1 MKSISA
7 EELDR
12 LFDEGKED
20 VLQYFD
26 LTTERRPNLEPV
38 AMFVTVTRG
47 TKLRLER
54 RARELGVSEDALLE
68 EWLREKLDAAT
79 PSAAE

>member
-1 MKSISA
+1 MEPKEISA

-26 LTTERRPNLEPV
+26 LDNLRRGV
-38 AMFVTVTRG
+38 M
-47 TKLRLER
+47 TKQ
-54 RARELGVSEDALLE
+54 GVSAE
-68 EWLREKLDAAT
+68 EFDRLAEEEKARRGDDPAT
-79 PSAAE
+79 

>member
-1 MKSISA
+1 MEPKEISA

-26 LTTERRPNLEPV
+26 LDNLRRGVMTPE
-38 AMFVTVTRG
+38 
-47 TKLRLER
+47 EQ
-54 RARELGVSEDALLE
+54 GVSAGEFDRLAE
-68 EWLREKLDAAT
+68 EEKARRGDDPA
-79 PSAAE
+79 P

>member
-1 MKSISA
+1 MKQQSISA

-26 LTTERRPNLEPV
+26 PDGWTRPGKVHEKVSVSLPEWIVSSLDQEAARIGADRQTVIEMWLSERLS
-38 AMFVTVTRG
+38 
-47 TKLRLER
+47 K
-54 RARELGVSEDALLE
+54 
-68 EWLREKLDAAT
+68 K
-79 PSAAE
+79 SA